1 METTKRN
8 DELITI
14 MIQGFYGNRV
24 LTEVTEEDFDRT
36 MLGCLDSELFKIMDR
51 KIDRTIIPLPG
62 TENLVLIYN
71 KYQEEEKLQ
80 WAREIFQ
87 KREAV
92 CPLAMIPELGLTL
105 FSRCAVCRITPEG
118 KLASLEGGD
127 GLIAIRYL
135 MP

>member
-1 METTKRN
+1 MKTNRRN

-24 LTEVTEEDFDRT
+24 LTEVTEEDFDQI
-36 MLGCLDSELFKIMDR
+36 MLGCLDAEWFKKMDK
-51 KIDRTIIPLPG
+51 KIDRTIIPLSG

-71 KYQEEEKLQ
+71 KYQEEEQLE
-80 WAREIFQ
+80 WAREFCQ

-92 CPLAMIPELGLTL
+92 LPQAMIPELGLTL

-118 KLASLEGGD
+118 KLASLEEGD